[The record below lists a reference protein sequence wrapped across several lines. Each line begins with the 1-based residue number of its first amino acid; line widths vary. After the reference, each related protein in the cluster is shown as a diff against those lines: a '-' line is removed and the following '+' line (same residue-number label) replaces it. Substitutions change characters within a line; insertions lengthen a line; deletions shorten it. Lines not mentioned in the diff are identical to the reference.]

1 MALGA
6 NAADVVWLVLRQ
18 SLGTIFGGVGVGIAV
33 ASAAGRLLERLVAG
47 MQPTEP
53 ATFAIMVSI
62 LVAAA
67 LGASFVPARCASR
80 TDPMRALR
88 QE

>member
-47 MQPTEP
+47 MQPSLRSPRPSLLYYGFHTGGGGSRVLCLP
-53 ATFAIMVSI
+53 AAP
-62 LVAAA
+62 AA
-67 LGASFVPARCASR
+67 PTR
-80 TDPMRALR
+80 
-88 QE
+88 